1 MNTLLNLTKKAVLLA
16 ALTISFSVTAQLSE
30 EKSYKESVNNK
41 NEERKKHD
49 LIFVDE
55 NGKNI
60 SLSEMKGKVVFIN
73 FWATWCAPCVEEMP
87 TIAELKN
94 KFKGNDKIVFILL
107 NVEADLKKSKKFMA
121 DRKLDLPVYLSG
133 STIPSE
139 LFQGAI
145 PTTLIFDKN
154 GDLEANIQGARN
166 FANPE
171 LYQALNEMTK
181 N

>member
-1 MNTLLNLTKKAVLLA
+1 D
-16 ALTISFSVTAQLSE
+16 
-30 EKSYKESVNNK
+30 
-41 NEERKKHD
+41 RKKSD
-49 LIFVDE
+49 LTFVDE
-55 NGKNI
+55 NGRNI

-73 FWATWCAPCVEEMP
+73 FWATWCRPCVEEMP
-87 TIAELKN
+87 TIAVLKN
-94 KFKGNDKIVFILL
+94 QFKGNDKIVFILL
-107 NVEADLKKSKKFMA
+107 NVEADLGKSKKFMA

-133 STIPSE
+133 GTIPSD

-145 PTTLIFDKN
+145 PTTLIFNKN

-171 LYQALNEMTK
+171 IYKVLNELTK